1 MKRILI
7 CWIGNTDLQASEGED
22 VGVGPIAQAL
32 EKREFDEVFFITDYE
47 ATRVKPYINWIKKER
62 QHHTNYFIDIF
73 QAPPTLEKFTRLPQV
88 SARKLWI
95 NMVIKQN

>member
-7 CWIGNTDLQASEGED
+7 CWIGNTDLQASEGQD

-32 EKREFDEVFFITDYE
+32 DKREFDKVFFITDYDD
-47 ATRVKPYINWIKKER
+47 TRVTPYINWTKKKPQR
-62 QHHTNYFIDIF
+62 HISYFIDNF
-73 QAPPTLEKFTRLPQV
+73 QAPPTLGKFTRLLQA
-88 SARKLWI
+88 SAKKHWT